1 MPVWAQALLRLVV
14 AVLAFFR
21 RERARSRTDAVRDA
35 SAVATQEATDED
47 SNALRGKTAHESAV
61 AIRKP
66 GKRANGYRAVRAD
79 PGGEWMRKFGGSDKR
94 ASPGADDAGSH
105 SDG

>member
-14 AVLAFFR
+14 AVVAFFR
-21 RERARSRTDAVRDA
+21 RENARSRTDA
-35 SAVATQEATDED
+35 
-47 SNALRGKTAHESAV
+47 SAV

-94 ASPGADDAGSH
+94 ASPGADDAGSR
-105 SDG
+105 SNE

>member
-14 AVLAFFR
+14 AVVAFFR
-21 RERARSRTDAVRDA
+21 RENARSRTDA

-47 SNALRGKTAHESAV
+47 SNALHGKTAQESAV

-79 PGGEWMRKFGGSDKR
+79 PAGEWMRKFGGSDKR

>member
-21 RERARSRTDAVRDA
+21 RESARSRTD
-35 SAVATQEATDED
+35 
-47 SNALRGKTAHESAV
+47 
-61 AIRKP
+61 
-66 GKRANGYRAVRAD
+66 AVRAD
-79 PGGEWMRKFGGSDKR
+79 PGGEWVRKFGGSDKR
-94 ASPGADDAGSH
+94 ASPGTDDAGSR

>member
-14 AVLAFFR
+14 AVVAFFR
-21 RERARSRTDAVRDA
+21 RENARSR
-35 SAVATQEATDED
+35 TDED
-47 SNALRGKTAHESAV
+47 SNALHGKTAHESAV
-61 AIRKP
+61 ASRKP

-94 ASPGADDAGSH
+94 ASPGADDAGSR
-105 SDG
+105 SNE

>member
-14 AVLAFFR
+14 AVVAFFR
-21 RERARSRTDAVRDA
+21 RENARSR
-35 SAVATQEATDED
+35 TDED
-47 SNALRGKTAHESAV
+47 SNALHGKTAHESAV
-61 AIRKP
+61 ASRKP
-66 GKRANGYRAVRAD
+66 GKRANGYRAVRTD

-105 SDG
+105 RDG

>member
-14 AVLAFFR
+14 AVVAFFR
-21 RERARSRTDAVRDA
+21 RERAASRTDA

-47 SNALRGKTAHESAV
+47 SNALHGKTAHESAV

-94 ASPGADDAGSH
+94 ASPGADDAGSR
-105 SDG
+105 SNE